1 MGILIADG
9 GVGDSII
16 LLGPNGIKGEGT
28 NKENSRAETSTRP
41 LRIRLGSPLQHCAF
55 VANTCFWPNW
65 TKVIFSINLSSLYIH
80 QERWH
85 GVYINFV
92 NCVQIIIFI
101 MY

>member
-1 MGILIADG
+1 M
-9 GVGDSII
+9 GDSIT
-16 LLGPNGIKGEGT
+16 LLGPDGIKGEGT
-28 NKENSRAETSTRP
+28 NKENSRAETSTLPPP
-41 LRIRLGSPLQHCAF
+41 LMIRLGCPLQHCAF

-65 TKVIFSINLSSLYIH
+65 TKVIISINLNSLYIH
-80 QERWH
+80 QKRWH